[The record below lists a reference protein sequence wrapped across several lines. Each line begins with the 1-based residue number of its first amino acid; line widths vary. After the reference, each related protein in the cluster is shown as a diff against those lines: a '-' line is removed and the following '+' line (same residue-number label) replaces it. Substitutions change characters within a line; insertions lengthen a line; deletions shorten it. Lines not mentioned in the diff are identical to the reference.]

1 MKFGELVEH
10 TIECIKTF
18 NPVYKTI
25 DSHADEFL
33 ANVSAQIIIHSS
45 IVQRSLRKSI
55 YKTSILWLHT
65 LRRILENILQ
75 SIFFS
80 SFVPN

>member
-25 DSHADEFL
+25 DSHSDEFL
-33 ANVSAQIIIHSS
+33 ANVFTL
-45 IVQRSLRKSI
+45 SLSLTK
-55 YKTSILWLHT
+55 
-65 LRRILENILQ
+65 N
-75 SIFFS
+75 
-80 SFVPN
+80 

>member
-33 ANVSAQIIIHSS
+33 ANVSAQIIIHNSL
-45 IVQRSLRKSI
+45 VQRSLRKSI